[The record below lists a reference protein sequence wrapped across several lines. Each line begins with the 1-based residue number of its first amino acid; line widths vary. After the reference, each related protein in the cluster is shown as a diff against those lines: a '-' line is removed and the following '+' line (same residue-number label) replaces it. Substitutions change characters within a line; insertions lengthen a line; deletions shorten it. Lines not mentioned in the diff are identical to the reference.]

1 LDDEITSA
9 EAHFHSL
16 LYYFRN
22 HYIAVLDGDMIDS
35 LYIVK
40 RMLAEFAAATVTF
53 SLAIEKC
60 RGEGMDID
68 VDGLEGEEG
77 EEGEIPISKVKA
89 KIDGTIAESYPEVF
103 HYYLTCVE
111 AHHPHFTWTGPPLVI
126 LPRSEG
132 GDLYV
137 GVTSDGEQLDH
148 PTHPIFMADPTL
160 LHPLH
165 NSSLS
170 AGLAKR
176 RGSTSDGNLQANKRR
191 K

>member
-1 LDDEITSA
+1 MSSPVEFFDVVYLGIFVILSRALNPQFYHPAETPQALDNEVASA
-9 EAHFHSL
+9 ELHFVSL
-16 LYYFRN
+16 ILYFRTQ
-22 HYIAVLDGDMIDS
+22 YFTVLDRVLINPW
-35 LYIVK
+35 YIIK

-111 AHHPHFTWTGPPLVI
+111 AHHPHFT
-126 LPRSEG
+126 
-132 GDLYV
+132 
-137 GVTSDGEQLDH
+137 
-148 PTHPIFMADPTL
+148 
-160 LHPLH
+160 
-165 NSSLS
+165 SSL
-170 AGLAKR
+170 L
-176 RGSTSDGNLQANKRR
+176 TLILC
-191 K
+191 